1 MANAAVQTLP
11 EFLRSQP
18 ISDALRE
25 AITDLAAATRTVAY
39 RVERG
44 PLTGVLGSA
53 DTSNIQGETQKKLD
67 VICNNLLL
75 EHLQASGH
83 WAGIASEEMD
93 HPQRPNSGCAGD
105 FLCVYDP
112 LDGSSNIDVNGG
124 VGTIF
129 SVFPCPPGTTQ
140 PGDEAFKQA
149 GDNQLAAVFTLYG
162 PATVL
167 VVTTGNGV
175 ATFAL
180 DPDSGEYLLTN
191 SDVQMPADTSDFAV
205 NVSNHRRWSGPV
217 QRYVNECL
225 QGTEGLRGKD
235 FNMRYVGAMVAD
247 LYRILLQ
254 GGVFFYPKD
263 MGKPDQ
269 PGKLRL
275 LYEGNPM
282 GFIVEQ
288 AGGAAIDGTQRL
300 MAINPSGLHQRCAVF
315 MGSRNE
321 VERIGAYHKETAGTA

>member
-1 MANAAVQTLP
+1 MADAAAQTLP
-11 EFLRSQP
+11 EFLHSKP
-18 ISDALRE
+18 IDQALRR
-25 AITDLAAATRTVAY
+25 AIEDLAAATRSVVQ

-53 DTSNIQGETQKKLD
+53 NTSNIQGETQKKLD
-67 VICNNLLL
+67 VICNDVLL
-75 EHLQASGH
+75 EHLQSSGH

-93 HPQRPNSGCAGD
+93 HAQLPDEGCAGD

-129 SVFPCPPGTTQ
+129 SVLPCPKGTDQ
-140 PGDEAFKQA
+140 PGDEAFRQV
-149 GDNQLAAVFTLYG
+149 GDDQLAAVFTLYG

-167 VVTTGNGV
+167 VLTTGNGV

-191 SDVQMPADTSDFAV
+191 SDVQLPADTTEFAV
-205 NVSNHRRWSGPV
+205 NASNHRRWSQAV
-217 QRYVNECL
+217 QRYVEECL
-225 QGTEGLRGKD
+225 QGTEGPRGKD

-247 LYRILLQ
+247 LYRILIQ
-254 GGVFFYPKD
+254 GGIFFYPKD

-275 LYEGNPM
+275 LYEGNPL

-288 AGGAAIDGTQRL
+288 AGGAATDGTQRL

-321 VERIGAYHKETAGTA
+321 VERIGAYHEGAAGTA

>member
-1 MANAAVQTLP
+1 MADAAAQTLP
-11 EFLRSQP
+11 EFLRTQP
-18 ISDALRE
+18 IDQALRE
-25 AITDLAAATRTVAY
+25 AIQDLAAATRTVAH

-67 VICNNLLL
+67 VICNDLLL
-75 EHLQASGH
+75 EHLQTSGH

-93 HPQRPNSGCAGD
+93 HAQLPHKGCAGE

-129 SVFPCPPGTTQ
+129 SVLPNPAGTNQ
-140 PGDEAFKQA
+140 PDDETFRQV
-149 GDNQLAAVFTLYG
+149 GDNQRAAIFTLYG

-167 VVTTGNGV
+167 VLTTGHGV

-180 DPDSGEYLLTN
+180 DPDGGEYLLTN
-191 SDVQMPADTSDFAV
+191 GDVRLPADTSDFAV
-205 NVSNHRRWSGPV
+205 NVSNHRRWSQAV
-217 QRYVNECL
+217 QRYVDECL
-225 QGTEGLRGKD
+225 QGTDGPREKD

-247 LYRILLQ
+247 MYRILLQ
-254 GGVFFYPKD
+254 GGIFFYPKD
-263 MGKPDQ
+263 MGKPQQ

-288 AGGAAIDGTQRL
+288 AGGAASDGTQRL
-300 MAINPSGLHQRCAVF
+300 MAIDPADLHQRCAVF
-315 MGSRNE
+315 MGSRRE
-321 VERIGAYHKETAGTA
+321 VERIEDYHRQMG